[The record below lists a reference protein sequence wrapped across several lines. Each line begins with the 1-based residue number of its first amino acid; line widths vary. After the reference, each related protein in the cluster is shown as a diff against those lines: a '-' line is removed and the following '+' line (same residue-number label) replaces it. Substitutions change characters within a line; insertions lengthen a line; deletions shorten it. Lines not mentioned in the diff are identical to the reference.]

1 MNETAPPLNRRIA
14 GEAERKAIAR
24 ISIITPC
31 RNSGRYIKDTI
42 DSILGQRAVQ
52 SGRVELEYFVCDGA
66 SEDDTLRIVE
76 NYRSSSIHIVSEPD
90 TGMYAAL
97 IKGLAR
103 ASGDVVAYINAGDY
117 YHPHAFDTVLD
128 VFETSSASWLTG
140 YNVQYNHAGAIVNVG
155 LPFRYRR
162 RLFECGLY
170 ATLLP
175 IVQQESTFWRRHLND
190 TLDLD
195 ALARLRY
202 AGDYYMWH
210 TFAQHT
216 DLHIVEAV
224 LGGFRS
230 HPGQLSESVDAYRS
244 EVRGFTRAPGL
255 IDFALAACDRLAWY
269 APVRVK
275 KWLNSDGLLRFDHA
289 SQRWV

>member
-1 MNETAPPLNRRIA
+1 MNEPERPLHRRSA
-14 GEAERKAIAR
+14 GEPGSSAVAR

-31 RNSGRYIKDTI
+31 RNAGRYIGDTVA
-42 DSILGQRAVQ
+42 SVLGQRAVQ
-52 SGRVELEYFVCDGA
+52 SGRVELEYLVCDGA
-66 SEDDTLRIVE
+66 STDDTLKIVE
-76 NYRSSSIHIVSEPD
+76 SFGSSSIRIVSQPD

-97 IKGLAR
+97 IKGLAS
-103 ASGDVVAYINAGDY
+103 ASGEVVAYINAGDY

-140 YNVQYNHAGAIVNVG
+140 YNVHYNHAGAIVNVG

-175 IVQQESTFWRRHLND
+175 IVQQESTFWRRRLHD
-190 TLDLD
+190 ALDLE

-202 AGDYYMWH
+202 AGDYLMWRS
-210 TFAQHT
+210 FAQRAN
-216 DLHIVEAV
+216 LHIVEAV
-224 LGGFRS
+224 LGGFRN
-230 HPGQLSESVDAYRS
+230 HPGQLSENIEAYRS
-244 EVRGFTRAPGL
+244 EVRGFTRNPGV
-255 IDFALAACDRLAWY
+255 IDFAIAAYDRLVWY

-275 KWLNSDGLLRFDHA
+275 KWLNPYGLLRFDHIG
-289 SQRWV
+289 QRWV